1 MRRLF
6 CCFVVVLV
14 CTAAWGQENAP
25 ANNHKTHFYK
35 AEHGVA
41 ADYLELAADGTYRVI
56 DREHMFVDVTER
68 GHWHQGGSV
77 ITFRPLTVMRGGEM
91 VRGEGRFYQGTEV
104 EYRGRTF
111 ISFSAEDSAGIVIP
125 VEETKKQLDSNPQGT
140 PDHTFFR
147 IAAKIYA
154 RETKQAYPF
163 RYVKPD
169 IKR

>member
-6 CCFVVVLV
+6 CFAVVLIY
-14 CTAAWGQENAP
+14 TTAWGQEHAS
-25 ANNHKTHFYK
+25 ANVHKTRFYK

-77 ITFRPLTVMRGGEM
+77 ITFRPSTVMRGGEM
-91 VRGEGRFYQGTEV
+91 VSAEGRFYQGTEV
-104 EYRGRTF
+104 EYRVRTF

-125 VEETKKQLDSNPQGT
+125 VEETKKQLDSYPQGT

-147 IAAKIYA
+147 ITAKIYA
-154 RETKQAYPF
+154 RETKQTYPF
-163 RYVKPD
+163 RYVKPGNQ
-169 IKR
+169 R

>member
-1 MRRLF
+1 
-6 CCFVVVLV
+6 VVVLV
-14 CTAAWGQENAP
+14 YSTAWSQEHASANA
-25 ANNHKTHFYK
+25 HKTRFYK

-56 DREHMFVDVTER
+56 DREHMFVAVTEQ

-77 ITFRPLTVMRGGEM
+77 ITFRPSTVMRGGEM
-91 VRGEGRFYQGTEV
+91 VSAEGKLYQGTEV
-104 EYRGRTF
+104 RYRGRTF
-111 ISFSAEDSAGIVIP
+111 ISFSTEDSAGIVIP
-125 VEETKKQLDSNPQGT
+125 VEDTEKELDSYPQGT
-140 PDHTFFR
+140 PDDTFFR

-169 IKR
+169 RKR

>member
-6 CCFVVVLV
+6 CFVVVLV
-14 CTAAWGQENAP
+14 SAIAWGQEHPSANA
-25 ANNHKTHFYK
+25 HKTRFYK

-41 ADYLELAADGTYRVI
+41 ADYLELAADGTYQVI
-56 DREHMFVDVTER
+56 DREHMFVDVSER
-68 GHWHQGGSV
+68 GHWHQDSSV
-77 ITFRPLTVMRGGEM
+77 IAFRPSTVMRGGEM
-91 VRGEGRFYQGTEV
+91 VSAEGKSYQGTEV
-104 EYRGRTF
+104 EYRGKTF

-125 VEETKKQLDSNPQGT
+125 VDETKKQLDSYPQGT

-154 RETKQAYPF
+154 RETTQAYPF
-163 RYVKPD
+163 RYVKPE